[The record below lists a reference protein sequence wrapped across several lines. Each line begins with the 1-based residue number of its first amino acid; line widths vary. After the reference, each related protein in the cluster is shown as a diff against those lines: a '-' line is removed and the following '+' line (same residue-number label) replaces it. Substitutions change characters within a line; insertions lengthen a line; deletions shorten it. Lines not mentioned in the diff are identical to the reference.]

1 VCFLSVVLTRASKLL
16 EVARATGIEHAGA
29 VIPSHVRV
37 RAGVEELSRD
47 LRVTLLAGDEQRR
60 NTPERRLVDWRTM
73 GQQQVHEGGVVVASS
88 KVQTG
93 IRSLRALPLESRR
106 DICPVRQEQLDDF
119 LVILFARPCQRE
131 VTFLISGVYAV
142 ARFGVDRVAPP
153 DGALRRAA
161 PRGALAMEPRS
172 TPRSPRRLI

>member
-1 VCFLSVVLTRASKLL
+1 MFSLVCFLSVILTRASKLL
-16 EVARATGIEHAGA
+16 DVARAAGIEHGGA

-47 LRVTLLAGDEQRR
+47 LRVTLLAGGEQRR
-60 NTPERRLVDWRTM
+60 NTPGRLLVDWRTM

-119 LVILFARPCQRE
+119 LVILFTRPCQGE
-131 VTFLISGVYAV
+131 VTFPGVSGLLLT
-142 ARFGVDRVAPP
+142 RV
-153 DGALRRAA
+153 LSE
-161 PRGALAMEPRS
+161 MS
-172 TPRSPRRLI
+172 